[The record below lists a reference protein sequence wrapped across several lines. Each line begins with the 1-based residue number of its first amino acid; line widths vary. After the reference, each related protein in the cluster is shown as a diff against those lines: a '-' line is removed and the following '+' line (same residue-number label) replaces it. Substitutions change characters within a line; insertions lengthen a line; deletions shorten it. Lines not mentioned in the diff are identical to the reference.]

1 MSSLPLHDQT
11 PPPSPAASPPPFA
24 VSPHYRRPGLLR
36 LPPGL
41 VIAWLVMVL
50 VLMWALAP
58 GLFTA
63 YSGTDGI
70 AGAQRLAP
78 GPGHWL
84 GTDQL
89 GRDLYARIVYGA
101 AWSLSGARAAVALG
115 LAAGTTLGIIAGAA
129 GRRTDN
135 TIMRFIDVL
144 LSIPGLLLSLSIIIL
159 LGFGTGHAAIAV
171 GITSIAN
178 FARLARSEVVRVRH
192 SDYVE
197 AAYGSGG
204 TFAAVLWRHILPNS
218 LTSVMAF
225 SALQFGNAILA
236 ISTLSFLGYGTPP
249 PTPEWG
255 LLIAEGRNYISTAW
269 WLTTFPGLV
278 VVAVVLSANRISQS
292 FARSSR

>member
-1 MSSLPLHDQT
+1 MSSLPLSKNNSAENAQLAT
-11 PPPSPAASPPPFA
+11 FPPAASKRF
-24 VSPHYRRPGLLR
+24 SR
-36 LPPGL
+36 LQPTLILAWVVML
-41 VIAWLVMVL
+41 VVILWAIA
-50 VLMWALAP
+50 P
-58 GLFTA
+58 QLFTQ
-63 YSGTDGI
+63 YSGTEGI

-101 AWSLSGARAAVALG
+101 SHSLSGALVAVFLGLLFGSALG
-115 LAAGTTLGIIAGAA
+115 LAAASVGGI
-129 GRRTDN
+129 TD
-135 TIMRFIDVL
+135 TVIMRIVDVL
-144 LSIPGLLLSLSIIIL
+144 LSIPSLLLSLSVIIL
-159 LGFGTGHAAIAV
+159 LGFGTVHAAIAV
-171 GITSIAN
+171 GVTSVAN
-178 FARLARSEVVRVRH
+178 FARLARSEAVLVRQ

-204 TFAAVLWRHILPNS
+204 TFFSVLWRHIVPNS

-225 SALQFGNAILA
+225 SALQFGNAILS

-269 WLTTFPGLV
+269 WLTTFPGFV
-278 VVAVVLSANRISQS
+278 VILTVLSANRISQS
-292 FARSSR
+292 LRRKR

>member
-1 MSSLPLHDQT
+1 MSSLPLHDQS
-11 PPPSPAASPPPFA
+11 PPSPAAPPPVA
-24 VSPHYRRPGLLR
+24 VTPRYRRSGAWR

-41 VIAWLVMVL
+41 VIAWLVLAL
-50 VLMWALAP
+50 VMMWALAP
-58 GLFTA
+58 GLFTS

-89 GRDLYARIVYGA
+89 GRDLYARMVYGA
-101 AWSLSGARAAVALG
+101 AWSLSGALAAVALG
-115 LAAGTTLGIIAGAA
+115 LVAGTALGVVAGAA
-129 GRRTDN
+129 GRRTDGI
-135 TIMRFIDVL
+135 IMRIIDVL

-159 LGFGTGHAAIAV
+159 LGFGTVHAAIAV
-171 GITSIAN
+171 GVTSIAN
-178 FARLARSEVVRVRH
+178 FARLARSEVVRVRR

-292 FARSSR
+292 FARSHR